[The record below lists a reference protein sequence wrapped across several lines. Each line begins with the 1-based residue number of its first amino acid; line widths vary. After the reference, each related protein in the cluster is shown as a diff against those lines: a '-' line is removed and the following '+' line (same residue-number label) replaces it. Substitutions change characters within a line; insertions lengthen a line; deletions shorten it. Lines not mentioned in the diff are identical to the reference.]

1 MGKKK
6 TFDPTREISDKEA
19 HNLICDIKLRG
30 FVHLSNH
37 AEERMLERGFSMRDV
52 LYILEHGAIVG
63 KEYNENAQNW
73 KYTVEGHGTDGEK
86 GAAVTAIISSS
97 TQVVITV
104 F

>member
-6 TFDPTREISDKEA
+6 TFDPSRSISDKEA
-19 HNLICDIKLRG
+19 LDLICEIKLRG

-37 AEERMLERGFSMRDV
+37 AEERMLDRGFTMRDV
-52 LYILEHGAIVG
+52 LNILEYGTIAS
-63 KEYNENAQNW
+63 KEYNENAKNW
-73 KYTVEGHGTDGEK
+73 KYTIKGQDIDGEE
-86 GAAVTAIISSS
+86 GVAVTAIISSS